1 MYLYVHCGS
10 SAPAATR
17 SERRSGATN
26 DFPSWRGER
35 PAVLAILMYTCEHCG
50 SCAEPAP
57 DLDPG
62 LVTARQ
68 ALHSDLIDF
77 QP

>member
-35 PAVLAILMYTCEHCG
+35 PAVLGILMYLYVHCG
-50 SCAEPAP
+50 SS
-57 DLDPG
+57 
-62 LVTARQ
+62 
-68 ALHSDLIDF
+68 ALAATRSERRSGATNDF
-77 QP
+77 PS